1 MACNKEIQR
10 KKQENMS
17 MWTKDKVD
25 YSCCL
30 FMPSV
35 SSERI
40 VFAFLEGI
48 PVCITCPV
56 FVDGLSFIQWWSM
69 SSQKQR
75 GEEDATN
82 KQTKKKYFSEKI
94 QKYK

>member
-1 MACNKEIQR
+1 MR
-10 KKQENMS
+10 R
-17 MWTKDKVD
+17 KDKVD

-48 PVCITCPV
+48 PVCITCPI
-56 FVDGLSFIQWWSM
+56 FVDGLAFIQRWIM

-82 KQTKKKYFSEKI
+82 KQTKKIFF
-94 QKYK
+94 